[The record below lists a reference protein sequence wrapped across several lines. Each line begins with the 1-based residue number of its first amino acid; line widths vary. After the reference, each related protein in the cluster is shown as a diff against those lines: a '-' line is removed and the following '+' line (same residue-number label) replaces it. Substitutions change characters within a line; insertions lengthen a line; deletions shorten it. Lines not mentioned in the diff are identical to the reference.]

1 MDMVTPTNSRDGAP
15 QVCWAIHGLPVE
27 LDRTVGRTQP
37 KSRRFALGRRK
48 PMWEN
53 VAS

>member
-1 MDMVTPTNSRDGAP
+1 MDMVTPTNSRDGAR
-15 QVCWAIHGLPVE
+15 QVCSTTRGLPVE
-27 LDRTVGRTQP
+27 FDRTVGHTQP
-37 KSRRFALGRRK
+37 KSRCFALGRRK